1 MNCTKWRLLAGAAV
15 VAVGAIVATPPVRAG
30 ETRTIQYNADVSPT
44 IYCASG
50 LECEIRLALGERIVR
65 VENPQAQLWGPDAGV
80 VNDRVDLLLKPETPG
95 LRANYIVITTK
106 REYRMWL
113 VSYDSTKEPLRP
125 LYTQF
130 ATDDEDRLKARKR
143 ARQVAAAPKLVP
155 TPAPLTVAQQMDAA
169 CRAMPADEQYV
180 AIREKH
186 HHGDADLAMVPEALT
201 SRGGR
206 GVCRTDQHTFFQEPL
221 QGAQPASVPS
231 LVEIDSAGRTNLV
244 VAPYDPVSR
253 IFRTDDVAGEYAF
266 VLDGVRLRIQRQ
278 IGGKAA
284 R

>member
-1 MNCTKWRLLAGAAV
+1 MNFTKLLAGATV
-15 VAVGAIVATPPVRAG
+15 LAVGSMLAAPAVHAG
-30 ETRTIQYNADVSPT
+30 ETRTIQYNADASPT

-65 VENPQAQLWGPDAGV
+65 AENPQAQLWGPDAAV

-113 VSYDSTKEPLRP
+113 VSYDPTKEPLRP

-130 ATDDEDRLKARKR
+130 ATDADERLKARHR
-143 ARQVAAAPKLVP
+143 ARVIAAAPKPVP

-169 CRAMPADEQYV
+169 CRAMPANEQYV
-180 AIREKH
+180 VVREKH
-186 HHGDADLAMVPEALT
+186 RKGDADVTMAPEALA

-206 GVCRTDQHTFFQEPL
+206 GVCSNDQHTFFQEPL
-221 QGAQPASVPS
+221 SGAEPPHVPS

-244 VAPYDPVSR
+244 VAPYDPASR
-253 IFRTDDVAGEYAF
+253 IFRSDDVASEYAF
-266 VLDGVRLRIQRQ
+266 VLDGVRLTIQRQ
-278 IGGKAA
+278 IDGKA